1 MAGFQDPLWRAFS
14 RLFLLLSFLV
24 SRLMLTT
31 AQPATL
37 QFSDCF
43 SSSNTSQKLDVSAVY
58 AQFFPA
64 SSKGA
69 YINFTVIGTSPQE
82 IIAASNGTNPVA
94 STSQSSVLRDTSMM
108 GVHTTSSDSIY
119 YYRGTHLPATQPP
132 RRLVLLRDLASCIPP
147 QHARS

>member
-1 MAGFQDPLWRAFS
+1 MIQPRHYDAGVHVCLVDDGAEDAKADFRPLAALDFFASMAGFQDPLWRAFA
-14 RLFLLLSFLV
+14 RLFFLLSFLV

-43 SSSNTSQKLDVSAVY
+43 SSSNTSQKLDVSTVY
-58 AQFFPA
+58 AQFFPQ
-64 SSKGA
+64 STKGA

-94 STSQSSVLRDTSMM
+94 STSQSSALRES
-108 GVHTTSSDSIY
+108 
-119 YYRGTHLPATQPP
+119 
-132 RRLVLLRDLASCIPP
+132 
-147 QHARS
+147 